1 MILLFSYDVE
11 IIRNK
16 VACVKYLLKADL
28 EDTRAMSIDL
38 LIVLL
43 LLTWT
48 SYPITGEKEKSEN

>member
-1 MILLFSYDVE
+1 MILLFSYDAE

-16 VACVKYLLKADL
+16 VECVKYLLKVDL

-43 LLTWT
+43 LLT
-48 SYPITGEKEKSEN
+48 

>member
-1 MILLFSYDVE
+1 MILLFSHDVE

-16 VACVKYLLKADL
+16 VACVKYLLKVDL

-48 SYPITGEKEKSEN
+48 SYPITGKKEKSEN